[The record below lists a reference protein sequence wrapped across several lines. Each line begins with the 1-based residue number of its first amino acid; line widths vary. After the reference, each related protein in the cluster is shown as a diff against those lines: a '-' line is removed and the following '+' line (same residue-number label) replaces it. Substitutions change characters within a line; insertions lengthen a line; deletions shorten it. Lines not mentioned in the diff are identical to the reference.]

1 MSTTSKQVHGFRL
14 WMLVLN
20 TIPLLH
26 LISVLALLFLP
37 LSLPMR
43 GLIATAVLYLLPPLL
58 ARIVLMWLPIRS
70 TRINTGSREFLV
82 WWGLANLQALFVRFA
97 FLEELLRLIPGV
109 YSLWLRLWGAKLGR
123 LIYWA
128 PGTIILDRSFLNI
141 GDGVVFGAGVRL
153 NPHVIAADSTNAEKL
168 LLADIVIGSNC
179 VIGGYSLLTAG
190 TEIDAGEKTRAF
202 LVSPPFSFWKEG
214 RRVRRGKNPKS
225 GPEQRD

>member
-1 MSTTSKQVHGFRL
+1 MSKTPKQVHGFRL

-20 TIPLLH
+20 TLPLLH
-26 LISVLALLFLP
+26 LLSVLAVLFLP
-37 LSLPMR
+37 LSSPMR
-43 GLIATAVLYLLPPLL
+43 GLIAITVLYLLPPLL
-58 ARIVLMWLPIRS
+58 ARFILTGLPIRS
-70 TRINTGSREFLV
+70 TRINTGSREFLI

-109 YSLWLRLWGAKLGR
+109 YSLWLRLWGAKLGK

-141 GDGVVFGAGVRL
+141 GDAVVFGAGVRL
-153 NPHVIAADSTNAEKL
+153 NPHVIAADSSNEEQL

-190 TEIDAGEKTRAF
+190 TEINSGEKTRAF
-202 LVSPPFSFWKEG
+202 LISPPFSFWKEG
-214 RRVRRGKNPKS
+214 RRVRREENPES